1 MERYARQE
9 MIEGWDQG
17 RLTRTT
23 LLVVGAG
30 HLARLTSLLATAM
43 GFGRVALLADG
54 RVAEGDRRFLLTD
67 APEGSSLARTW
78 AEALRHVNPEVEV
91 VHAHDVPCERSFD
104 RLPGPDVVVE
114 ASHDP
119 GWKAR
124 ALQLAEARK
133 ADFIAAAAGPQVGL
147 YQVGPPL
154 PQELGRFQGVREDPL
169 VGLVLA
175 ALVVEEARRLCL
187 PLGPDDRPA
196 EGPVLVSPEAL
207 HRRAGGPFADNGGR
221 SSAEAFK
228 MTLVGAGAL
237 GTWAG
242 VGIGLS
248 ARTPAHLTI
257 YDPDSVEATNLN
269 RQVLFSDA
277 LHEPKAIA
285 LAGRLSAMFPEIR
298 AEGRA
303 QAVTE
308 GNLADACGA
317 DLVLCGPDTFGA
329 RALLHRGALAFQTPL
344 VNGGTSAF
352 GADVAAYVPGCS
364 PCLECSLRVAT
375 VAEAVRGEEERAHC
389 AGAAEAS
396 VVTSSALAGA
406 LMAYEAWAALARRP
420 ILGVIEY
427 DGRARGQ
434 RLGVR
439 SVKKPCRCHQGASA
453 EAPTGSGS

>member
-43 GFGRVALLADG
+43 GFGRIALIADG
-54 RVAEGDRRFLLTD
+54 RVAEGDRRFLLAD
-67 APEGSSLARTW
+67 APAGSSLARAW
-78 AEALRHVNPEVEV
+78 ADALRRVNPEVEV
-91 VHAHDVPCERSFD
+91 LHAHDVPCERSFD
-104 RLPGPDVVVE
+104 RLPRPDVVVE
-114 ASHDP
+114 ASHDL
-119 GWKAR
+119 GWKVR
-124 ALQLAEARK
+124 TLQLTEALK
-133 ADFIAAAAGPQVGL
+133 ADLIAAAAGPQVGL

-154 PQELGRFQGVREDPL
+154 RQELGRFQGAREDPL
-169 VGLVLA
+169 VSLALA
-175 ALVVEEARRLCL
+175 ALVVEEARRLRL
-187 PLGPDDRPA
+187 PLGPADRPA

-207 HRRAGGPFADNGGR
+207 HRRAGGLSMDGGGQ
-221 SSAEAFK
+221 SSGEAFRV
-228 MTLVGAGAL
+228 TLVGAGAL

-248 ARTPAHLTI
+248 ARTPVHLTI
-257 YDPDSVEATNLN
+257 YDPDNVEATNLN
-269 RQVLFSDA
+269 RQVLFTDA
-277 LHEPKAIA
+277 LHEPKAVA
-285 LAGRLSAMFPEIR
+285 LAGRLAAMFPGVQ

-308 GNLADACGA
+308 ANLADACEA
-317 DLVLCGPDTFGA
+317 DLVLCGPDTFEA
-329 RALLHRGALAFQTPL
+329 RALLHRGALTFQTPL

-364 PCLECSLRVAT
+364 PCLECSLRVAS
-375 VAEAVRGEEERAHC
+375 VAKAVRGEEERARC

-420 ILGVIEY
+420 ILGVLEY

-439 SVKKPCRCHQGASA
+439 SMKRPCRC
-453 EAPTGSGS
+453 